1 MKISSLI
8 EELKEIIVNKK
19 SDYIKILDFES
30 YSEKS
35 LIAAYDGILN
45 TFNIIN
51 LNNKYNIQ
59 IEQRMV
65 SSTNKKIF
73 IKKNNN
79 NIIVNNILDVDN
91 NVIKITA
98 IYSNII
104 L

>member
-8 EELKEIIVNKK
+8 DELKKIIVNEN
-19 SDYIKILDFES
+19 SDYIKVLNFNS

-51 LNNKYNIQ
+51 KNNKYNIQ
-59 IEQRMV
+59 IEQQIV
-65 SSTNKKIF
+65 SITNKKIF
-73 IKKNNN
+73 IKQNNN
-79 NIIVNNILDVDN
+79 NIIINNTLDTDN
-91 NVIKITA
+91 KAFKITV

-104 L
+104 M

>member
-8 EELKEIIVNKK
+8 DELKKIIVNEN
-19 SDYIKILDFES
+19 SDYIKVLNFNS

-51 LNNKYNIQ
+51 KNNKYNIQ
-59 IEQRMV
+59 IEQQIV
-65 SSTNKKIF
+65 SITNKKIF
-73 IKKNNN
+73 IKQNNN
-79 NIIVNNILDVDN
+79 NIVINNTLDTDN
-91 NVIKITA
+91 KAFKITV

-104 L
+104 M